1 MNRARVVTPALALVL
16 VAAVVAFFVAT
27 SGGSTKTATSNGAS
41 PPTVS
46 VAQTSLGPTL
56 VGANGRTLY
65 LFEGDKPNRSTL
77 PAAGFA
83 IWPAFT
89 SAGKPQAGSGTA
101 ANEIGTIAGSG
112 QVTYNGHPLYYYVGD
127 QKPGQTT
134 GQGLNQFG
142 ALWYVLSPQ
151 GNAVVGAPKSTSSS
165 GVGSSGV
172 GSSSAGASGAGAS
185 GPGAGQSSTAGGST
199 YGY

>member
-1 MNRARVVTPALALVL
+1 MNRARVFTPVLALVL

-27 SGGSTKTATSNGAS
+27 SGGSTKTATSNGAA
-41 PPTVS
+41 PAVIS
-46 VAQTSLGPTL
+46 VAQSTLGPML
-56 VGANGRTLY
+56 VGPNGRTLY

-77 PAAGFA
+77 SAAGFA

-89 SAGKPQAGSGTA
+89 SAAKPQAGSGAA

-112 QVTYNGHPLYYYVGD
+112 QVTYHGHPLYYYVGD

-134 GQGLNQFG
+134 GQGLDQFG

-151 GNAVVGAPKSTSSS
+151 GNALAGAPKTTRSS
-165 GVGSSGV
+165 GAAPGQ
-172 GSSSAGASGAGAS
+172 SSSAS
-185 GPGAGQSSTAGGST
+185 GST

>member
-1 MNRARVVTPALALVL
+1 MNRARVLTPAIALVL
-16 VAAVVAFFVAT
+16 VAADVAFFVAT
-27 SGGSTKTATSNGAS
+27 SGGSTKTAAPSGTAGA
-41 PPTVS
+41 TVS
-46 VAQTSLGPTL
+46 VAQTPLGPTL
-56 VGANGRTLY
+56 IGANGRTLY
-65 LFEGDKPNRSTL
+65 LFEGDKPNKSTL
-77 PAAGFA
+77 SAAGFA

-89 SAGKPQAGSGTA
+89 SAGKPQAGSGVTA
-101 ANEIGTIAGSG
+101 SEIGTIAGSG

-151 GNAVVGAPKSTSSS
+151 GNAVVSAPKSARS
-165 GVGSSGV
+165 
-172 GSSSAGASGAGAS
+172 SGAGSTA
-185 GPGAGQSSTAGGST
+185 SSTGAT

>member
-1 MNRARVVTPALALVL
+1 MNRARVLTPALALVV

-27 SGGSTKTATSNGAS
+27 SGGSTKTAPSNGAA
-41 PPTVS
+41 PAVIS

-56 VGANGRTLY
+56 VGPSGRTLY

-77 PAAGFA
+77 SGAGLA
-83 IWPAFT
+83 IWPAFS
-89 SAGKPQAGSGTA
+89 SAGKPQAGSGA
-101 ANEIGTIAGSG
+101 AAGEIGTIAGSG

-127 QKPGQTT
+127 QKPGQTS

-142 ALWYVLSPQ
+142 ALWYVLSPP
-151 GNAVVGAPKSTSSS
+151 GNAITSAPKSARS
-165 GVGSSGV
+165 
-172 GSSSAGASGAGAS
+172 SGAGS
-185 GPGAGQSSTAGGST
+185 GQSSSPTGST